1 MTQEQADKKLQA
13 KYPFCWKPHD
23 EWKPSER
30 RWLWVKKE
38 SLPEDLRKLLYK
50 EKPKKV
56 RNKEEGEIPERE
68 PGEGGPAVIADKDE
82 FITVVNT

>member
-56 RNKEEGEIPERE
+56 QPICEN
-68 PGEGGPAVIADKDE
+68 PGSHPGDGGQAVIPDKDE

>member
-38 SLPEDLRKLLYK
+38 ALPEDLRKLLYK

-56 RNKEEGEIPERE
+56 KKEEEN
-68 PGEGGPAVIADKDE
+68 PGSGPGTSGPAVIEDSKDE
-82 FITVVNT
+82 FITVVNTQ